1 MAKSS
6 SCADDFE
13 FADVGKRIQESRKKQ
28 GLTRE
33 QLSEK
38 SGLAVQSLVKIE
50 SGSRNFRISSLKAI
64 SQALGLSSDYLL
76 GLSEYNESDNILTL
90 CSLLD
95 PNGKNFIKHTILSYL
110 EVNPRK

>member
-38 SGLAVQSLVKIE
+38 SGLAVQSLEQDRGRSPV
-50 SGSRNFRISSLKAI
+50 LKNNMI
-64 SQALGLSSDYLL
+64 ILSQKCYVNSFCPALF
-76 GLSEYNESDNILTL
+76 
-90 CSLLD
+90 SLLLMHSRQSLLF
-95 PNGKNFIKHTILSYL
+95 K
-110 EVNPRK
+110 V